1 MFAGLLLLYLFI
13 YLFFYQVLLS
23 VLLSRP
29 SCNALLPFG

>member
-13 YLFFYQVLLS
+13 YFFYQVLLS
-23 VLLSRP
+23 VLLSCS

>member
-13 YLFFYQVLLS
+13 FYQVLLS
-23 VLLSRP
+23 VLLSCS